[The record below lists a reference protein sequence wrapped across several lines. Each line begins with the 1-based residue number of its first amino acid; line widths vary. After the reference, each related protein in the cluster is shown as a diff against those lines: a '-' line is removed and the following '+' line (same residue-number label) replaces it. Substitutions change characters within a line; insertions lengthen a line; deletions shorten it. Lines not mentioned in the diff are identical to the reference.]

1 MLYLGGIFGMGL
13 SLRKPL
19 IALVQ
24 MHDPSLGA
32 SGYGL
37 GFSSQSGFGAP
48 GGGSLVAA
56 ADSFQEVDAVEAYF
70 ECITSCSLDDGECVT
85 TCTAILR
92 EEGEG

>member
-13 SLRKPL
+13 SLRKL
-19 IALVQ
+19 LNAVAQ
-24 MHDPSLGA
+24 MHDPSPGS